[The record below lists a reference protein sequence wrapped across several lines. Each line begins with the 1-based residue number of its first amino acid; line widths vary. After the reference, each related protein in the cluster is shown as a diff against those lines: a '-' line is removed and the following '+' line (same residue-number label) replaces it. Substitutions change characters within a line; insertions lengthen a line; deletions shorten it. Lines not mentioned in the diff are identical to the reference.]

1 MATGKWTLTEILIVV
16 ALLAGIVNTAV
27 STYTLPRSNRL
38 IFFSVAHTLIYL
50 FIFALVFQQNTLE
63 NFFFEVSPTRK
74 KCLMEQVSRKNFGK
88 KMPCSCC
95 GKGTVGGIPPNYAQW
110 LGKSDSDTDGWF
122 RPDHVKYVDTFS
134 NGQECEADPLTQPVY
149 IQHI

>member
-1 MATGKWTLTEILIVV
+1 MTKKSWTINDIIIVLILLI
-16 ALLAGIVNTAV
+16 GIINTAAT
-27 STYTLPRSNRL
+27 TYTLQHSKN
-38 IFFSVAHTLIYL
+38 IYL
-50 FIFALVFQQNTLE
+50 FSTVNTLILVVIFILIFKKDTLE

-95 GKGTVGGIPPNYAQW
+95 GKGTTGGIPPNYAQW
-110 LGKSDSDTDGWF
+110 LGKSDSDTTNWF

-134 NGQECEADPLTQPVY
+134 NGEECQSFTQPVY
-149 IQHI
+149 IEHI

>member
-1 MATGKWTLTEILIVV
+1 MTIKPWTLSEILIVV
-16 ALLAGIVNTAV
+16 VLLAGIGNAAVGAYILPRTNKFLIV
-27 STYTLPRSNRL
+27 STLHVVLYSI
-38 IFFSVAHTLIYL
+38 IFF
-50 FIFALVFQQNTLE
+50 LVFQEATLE

-95 GKGTVGGIPPNYAQW
+95 GKGTTGGIPPNYAQW
-110 LGKSDSDTDGWF
+110 LGPSDSDTSGWF
-122 RPDHVKYVDTFS
+122 RPDHVRVNSFS
-134 NGQECEADPLTQPVY
+134 NGQECEAVTQPVY

>member
-1 MATGKWTLTEILIVV
+1 MTKKWTLNEILMVSI
-16 ALLAGIVNTAV
+16 LLVGLLNTAMT
-27 STYTLPRSNRL
+27 TYTLQKNNKVYLFSAINTLVFIVLFFL
-38 IFFSVAHTLIYL
+38 IF
-50 FIFALVFQQNTLE
+50 NEGTLE

-95 GKGTVGGIPPNYAQW
+95 GKGTTGGIPPNYAQW

-122 RPDHVKYVDTFS
+122 RPDFVKYVDTFS
-134 NGQECEADPLTQPVY
+134 NAQECKDDPFTQPVY
-149 IQHI
+149 TQHI

>member
-1 MATGKWTLTEILIVV
+1 MTTKKWTLHEILIVV
-16 ALLAGIVNTAV
+16 VLLVGIINTGV
-27 STYTLPRSNRL
+27 STYTLQRTKKVFVFSAINTL
-38 IFFSVAHTLIYL
+38 IFIS
-50 FIFALVFQQNTLE
+50 IFVLVFSEGTLE

-95 GKGTVGGIPPNYAQW
+95 GKGTTGGIPPNYAQW
-110 LGKSDSDTDGWF
+110 LGESDSDTSGWF

-134 NGQECEADPLTQPVY
+134 NGEECQDFTQPVY